1 MPYSLTVPPSWKPA
15 LEEMAELLGQ
25 PRRLLGEVEDRFR
38 WIPAEGSLAESD
50 LGTTMELRGRPREN
64 ASMYLRVG
72 SDHLAGVAALFR
84 ATELLF
90 SPAALCRVTFE
101 HVVRAVLALD
111 PGVTAEERIARAVLD
126 DVVSAYF
133 SRLAVKELVEGDK
146 QTAAFR
152 QADARWRAIKEAA
165 EASFA
170 ASWAG
175 NAPYDWEVGGHRYLR
190 IDAPAV
196 EEWRRLRAAVPA
208 VGFYAALSLYTH
220 PQSLPEELHADEGTR
235 GTGPYDR
242 PRLRRDVRNERARL
256 LGRRGARP
264 LLRIP
269 RLGGTGTRRD
279 RRRGEVVP
287 ATGGARRLKKRS
299 GRRVVDPGEA
309 KIAAIARGGDPL
321 GRLRIVQREPF
332 STVSGDKSV
341 SVLCP
346 SRRDMRLRGKHK
358 PPVLQRF
365 LGSPLTDSNRRPPPY
380 HGGALPTELR
390 GRVASV
396 ALVRRSGSAACQAA
410 CRLEW
415 SLVSAGPHSGDRP
428 RVRGR
433 SQKGIACT
441 YGWRGT
447 RLVGTSTSSSRAPR
461 TGCSRSSRVS
471 PASRRTRLRLAGTR
485 SSRSASGTARRKRED
500 ANAAAAGWVAEN
512 MSEITLTETNF
523 GELMLSTTLG
533 VSPARA

>member
-152 QADARWRAIKEAA
+152 QADSRWRAIKKAA

-190 IDAPAV
+190 IDEPAV

-220 PQSLPEELHADEGTR
+220 PQSLPEELHTDEGTKAPVL
-235 GTGPYDR
+235 TTD
-242 PRLRRDVRNERARL
+242 LDFVATCAMNAL
-256 LGRRGARP
+256 VCWIDGAR
-264 LLRIP
+264 
-269 RLGGTGTRRD
+269 
-279 RRRGEVVP
+279 
-287 ATGGARRLKKRS
+287 
-299 GRRVVDPGEA
+299 
-309 KIAAIARGGDPL
+309 
-321 GRLRIVQREPF
+321 
-332 STVSGDKSV
+332 
-341 SVLCP
+341 VLCCE
-346 SRRDMRLRGKHK
+346 
-358 PPVLQRF
+358 
-365 LGSPLTDSNRRPPPY
+365 Y
-380 HGGALPTELR
+380 HGWEVPELD
-390 GRVASV
+390 
-396 ALVRRSGSAACQAA
+396 
-410 CRLEW
+410 E
-415 SLVSAGPHSGDRP
+415 
-428 RVRGR
+428 
-433 SQKGIACT
+433 I
-441 YGWRGT
+441 
-447 RLVGTSTSSSRAPR
+447 
-461 TGCSRSSRVS
+461 
-471 PASRRTRLRLAGTR
+471 
-485 SSRSASGTARRKRED
+485 
-500 ANAAAAGWVAEN
+500 AAAAR
-512 MSEITLTETNF
+512 LY
-523 GELMLSTTLG
+523 
-533 VSPARA
+533 PPQKARDD